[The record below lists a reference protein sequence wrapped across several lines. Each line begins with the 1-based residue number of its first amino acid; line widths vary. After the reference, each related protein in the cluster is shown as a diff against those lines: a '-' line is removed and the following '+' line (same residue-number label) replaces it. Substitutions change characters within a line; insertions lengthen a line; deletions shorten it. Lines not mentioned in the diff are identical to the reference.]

1 MATFPTVL
9 KTGAIAQYPLNRTL
23 SLSTQLVRFLDGSQ
37 QSYQLSGGGLRRWT
51 LKLDLLDEA
60 EVSAVIAFAE
70 QIGTGTFS
78 FTNPVTGE
86 SAAKC
91 VIANGQV
98 GTSLIDEL
106 HGRATLE
113 IEEVK

>member
-1 MATFPTVL
+1 MTFPALL
-9 KTGAIAQYPLNRTL
+9 KTGAFAQYPISRAV
-23 SLSTQLVRFLDGSQ
+23 SLSTESVSFLDGSRQ
-37 QSYQLSGGGLRRWT
+37 TYQLSGVGLRSWVLR
-51 LKLDLLDEA
+51 LDLLDET

-86 SAAKC
+86 TAAKC
-91 VIANGQV
+91 VIADEQLA
-98 GTSLIDEL
+98 TSLVNEL
-106 HGRATLE
+106 HGIVTLG

>member
-1 MATFPTVL
+1 MSTFPTLL
-9 KTGAIAQYPLNRTL
+9 KTRAVAQYPLSRTA
-23 SLSTQLVRFLDGSQ
+23 SLSTQAVRFLDGSRQ
-37 QSYQLSGGGLRRWT
+37 TYQIGGAGLRSWVI
-51 LKLDLLDEA
+51 KLDLLDET

-86 SAAKC
+86 TAAKC
-91 VIANGQV
+91 VLAGEQLE
-98 GTSLIDEL
+98 TSLVDEL
-106 HGRATLE
+106 RGKLMLG